1 MTDKHVVYLGLG
13 SNLGDKGSNI
23 RLALEKIKELVG
35 DVVRQSTLYVTQPWG
50 FESENS
56 FVNAVVCCHTSLSPR
71 KLLAATQRI
80 ERDMGRTE
88 KSENGVYHDRVI
100 DIDILLYDD
109 RRIAY
114 PDLKIPH
121 PLMLERDFVM
131 TPLREI
137 MPPEEFASLGKPG
150 SPKKS
155 KTTRKG

>member
-13 SNLGDKGSNI
+13 SNLGDKASNI

-56 FVNAVVCCHTSLSPR
+56 FVNAVVCCHTVLSPR
-71 KLLAATQRI
+71 KLLAATQKI
-80 ERDMGRTE
+80 ERDLGRTE
-88 KSENGVYHDRVI
+88 KSENGIYHDRVI
-100 DIDILLYDD
+100 DIDILLYDH
-109 RRIAY
+109 RHISY

-137 MPPEEFASLGKPG
+137 MPPEELDSLGKSG
-150 SPKKS
+150 SPKKP
-155 KTTRKG
+155 KTIRKG